1 MRPAFIASYYN
12 NVTSPINTRN
22 DMAFN
27 AINQYFNL
35 INAFNY
41 HSIAHKV
48 KRCCIKDVITK
59 DDVNNLGLVGLAR
72 ARVSVVRV

>member
-1 MRPAFIASYYN
+1 
-12 NVTSPINTRN
+12 
-22 DMAFN
+22 MAFN